1 MVVFESCT
9 DVVIS
14 TLIDTTLIW
23 GWNLVEMK
31 LLCDH
36 TSLLQM
42 PEIVLFDMFES
53 RSGDGMSMA
62 VFYPSRIVGMVV
74 LHQELF

>member
-14 TLIDTTLIW
+14 TLIDTTLIL

-31 LLCDH
+31 LQCDH
-36 TSLLQM
+36 TSWFQM
-42 PEIVLFDMFES
+42 PEIVLFDMFEP